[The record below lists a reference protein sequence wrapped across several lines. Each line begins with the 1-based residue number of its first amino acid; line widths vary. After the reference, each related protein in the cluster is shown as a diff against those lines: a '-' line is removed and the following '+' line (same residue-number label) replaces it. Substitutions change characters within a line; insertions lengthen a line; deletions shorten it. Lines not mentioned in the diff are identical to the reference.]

1 MAKLAL
7 DTATEALSVTVIDDA
22 DRILG
27 HTSLAAGRQHGE
39 RLVPVVAQLL
49 EDCNVDRQAVDSLY
63 VGVGPGSYTGV
74 RIGVTLAKTWA
85 DSLDLAL
92 YQMSSLALLAAQ
104 ASVPV
109 GDYII
114 PLMDARRLSAYTA
127 LYQQTD
133 QGLVAVTADC
143 HADWQTWLSSEARQ
157 YLQSGAQ
164 VLMIGQH
171 LAPFAEAFGQALPDV
186 SLKTMEGWTAYPHT
200 DKFQRVAHERVAE
213 PALLEPVY
221 GHLTLAEQEWLAK
234 EGGTSVDHAAL
245 IHYYS

>member
-22 DRILG
+22 DRVLG
-27 HTSLAAGRQHGE
+27 HTSLAAGKQHGE

-85 DSLDLAL
+85 DSLGL
-92 YQMSSLALLAAQ
+92 
-104 ASVPV
+104 
-109 GDYII
+109 
-114 PLMDARRLSAYTA
+114 A

-133 QGLVAVTADC
+133 QGLVAVAGDC

-157 YLQSGAQ
+157 HLQAGAQ
-164 VLMIGQH
+164 VVMIGQN
-171 LAPFAEAFGQALPDV
+171 LAPFAEAFSQALPDV
-186 SLKTMEGWTAYPHT
+186 SLKTVEGWAAYPHT
-200 DKFQRVAHERVAE
+200 DKFQQVTRERVSE
-213 PALLEPVY
+213 PSLLEPVY

-234 EGGTSVDHAAL
+234 EGGASVDHAAL